1 MKFFGIIPIR
11 LFDLLEVAVVAYA
24 LYKLYMWMRGTLA
37 VSILVGL
44 MALYLVQFLV
54 DATGMKILQAM
65 FGSLSEIYVLAVII
79 IFQQEIRRVLLL
91 VGQNPLLRRF
101 FTSHAQQELITEVVA
116 AIRTMSEQRTGALIV
131 FKRSAGL
138 RNFIETGEQ
147 LQAKVSRDLIVT
159 LFYSQNP
166 LHDGALIVANGR
178 IEAARCILP
187 VSSSQ
192 RLNPLLGLRHRA
204 AVGMSEQTDAFV
216 VVVSEETGNISVVE
230 NGVLRPMLSLEDFQA
245 NLTEALSAS
254 PAGDGDLASSGD

>member
-1 MKFFGIIPIR
+1 MNFFGIIPIR
-11 LFDLLEVAVVAYA
+11 LFDLLEIAVVAYA

-91 VGQNPLLRRF
+91 LGQNPLLRRF
-101 FTSHAQQELITEVVA
+101 ITSPAHDEMITEAVS
-116 AIRTMSEQRTGALIV
+116 AIETMSNTHTGALIV
-131 FKRSAGL
+131 FMRSTGL
-138 RNFIETGEQ
+138 RSFMETGES
-147 LQAKVSRDLIVT
+147 LQARVSRDLVVS
-159 LFYSQNP
+159 LFWSQNP
-166 LHDGALIVANGR
+166 LHDGAVIIANGR
-178 IEAARCILP
+178 VEAARCILP

-192 RLNPLLGLRHRA
+192 KLSTQLGLRHRA
-204 AVGMSEQTDAFV
+204 AVGLTEQTDAFV

-230 NGVLRPMLSLEDFQA
+230 HGVLQA
-245 NLTEALSAS
+245 GLGINELQTCLTDALSPS
-254 PAGDGDLASSGD
+254 PTADQ